1 MYQTLTAGIELGGT
15 KGVALVA
22 RGQEVLAITRVAT
35 TSPTMTLTA
44 LSDWLQARYV
54 EMPFVALGIAS
65 FGPLGLNP
73 LQPNYGFITRTPKA
87 GWSNTNVLGA
97 FSRWF
102 AGPIGFDTDV
112 NGPALAEGLWG
123 GSQGCSTYVYLTIG
137 TGVGG
142 GLVINGAPAHGLV
155 HPEMGHVRVRRV
167 AGDHFAGACPFHG
180 DCLEGLVSGPALALR
195 TGIKGEALE
204 PNHPVWRNV
213 AQEIAELLTMI
224 FLVASPE
231 RVLIGGGVGMGQS
244 FLFPLIR
251 DAVGSRL
258 QGYPAE
264 IDGEALDKLIIQPA
278 LGNHAGP
285 LGAIALG
292 LRALGNPGSMRWS

>member
-1 MYQTLTAGIELGGT
+1 MYQPLTAGIELGGT

-22 RGQEVLAITRVAT
+22 RGQEVLALTRVAT
-35 TSPTMTLTA
+35 TTPTVTLTA

-73 LQPNYGFITRTPKA
+73 LRPNYGFITQTPKA
-87 GWSNTNVLGA
+87 GWSSTNVLGT
-97 FSRWF
+97 FRRWF

-112 NGPALAEGLWG
+112 NGTALAEGLWG

-142 GLVINGAPAHGLV
+142 GLVINGSPAHGLV

-167 AGDHFAGACPFHG
+167 AGDHFAGNCPFHG
-180 DCLEGLVSGPALALR
+180 DCLEGLVSGPALASR
-195 TGIKGEALE
+195 TGINGETLE

-213 AQEIAELLTMI
+213 AEEIAELLAMI
-224 FLVASPE
+224 ILVASPE
-231 RVLIGGGVGMGQS
+231 RILIGGGVGMGQS

-251 DAVGSRL
+251 DAVGCRL
-258 QGYPAE
+258 QGYVAE

-278 LGNHAGP
+278 LGNQAGP

-292 LRALGNPGSMRWS
+292 LRALGTPG

>member
-1 MYQTLTAGIELGGT
+1 MYQPLTAGIELGGT
-15 KGVALVA
+15 KCVALVA
-22 RGQEVLAITRVAT
+22 RGQEILALTRVAT
-35 TSPTMTLTA
+35 TSPTLTLTA
-44 LSDWLQARYV
+44 LSDWLQSRYV

-87 GWSNTNVLGA
+87 GWSNTNVLGT

-112 NGPALAEGLWG
+112 NGSALAEGLWG
-123 GSQGCSTYVYLTIG
+123 GSEGCSTYVYFTIG

-142 GLVINGAPAHGLV
+142 GLVIDGMPAHGLV

-180 DCLEGLVSGPALALR
+180 DCLEGLVSGPALASR
-195 TGIKGEALE
+195 TGTKGEALE

-213 AQEIAELLTMI
+213 AEEIAELLAMI
-224 FLVASPE
+224 ILVVSPE
-231 RVLIGGGVGMGQS
+231 RILIGGGVGMGQS

-251 DAVGSRL
+251 DAVGRRL
-258 QGYPAE
+258 QGYVAE
-264 IDGEALDKLIIQPA
+264 IDGEALDKLIIQAA

-292 LRALGNPGSMRWS
+292 LRALGSLGSTRWA